1 MIQFSNDPNIG
12 PWSRFVFWFA
22 IINTLATMGF
32 TGLIDDTGAVRSMG
46 GSFICRDSESALS
59 QHRCIRYVEA
69 LNALAAAGSILRAPG
84 Q

>member
-32 TGLIDDTGAVRSMG
+32 TVVVIIGGIFDLKFLFKALREESVDVTDDGRVAEERPE
-46 GSFICRDSESALS
+46 SEA
-59 QHRCIRYVEA
+59 R
-69 LNALAAAGSILRAPG
+69 N
-84 Q
+84 